1 MNDLNKIKEQLKNII
16 FEEKLCVSKKFLN
29 NLKIDLFQVLKKY
42 TNLSCDSI
50 NINIK
55 LSNLNKYLI
64 YISTEIDDIY
74 DN

>member
-1 MNDLNKIKEQLKNII
+1 MNDLNKIKRQLRNII
-16 FEEKLCVSKKFLN
+16 FEEKLCVSKKTMS
-29 NLKIDLFQVLKKY
+29 NLKIDIFEVLKKY

-55 LSNLNKYLI
+55 ILNSNKYLI
-64 YISTEIDDIY
+64 SISTEVDDIY